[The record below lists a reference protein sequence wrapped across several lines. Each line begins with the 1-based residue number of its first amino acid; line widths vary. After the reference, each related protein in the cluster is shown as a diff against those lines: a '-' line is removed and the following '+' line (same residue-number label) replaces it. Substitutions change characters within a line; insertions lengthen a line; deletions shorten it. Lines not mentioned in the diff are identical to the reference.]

1 MKKIPLHN
9 RSEAGSRSANV
20 RSVTFTGNQHTTAS
34 YRAVYSFF
42 PVYSC
47 QFFHN
52 QIFIPS
58 TDVIQLTLTLMMT
71 SAQVVQMCVT
81 INDGAIQD
89 YAHPD
94 DHEKKILK
102 TLARWEKE
110 NSTYMHHLHHN
121 FIIFCIL

>member
-1 MKKIPLHN
+1 M
-9 RSEAGSRSANV
+9 AGSRRPNV

-34 YRAVYSFF
+34 YRAVYNFF

-52 QIFIPS
+52 QIFITT

-81 INDGAIQD
+81 INDRPSQD

-102 TLARWEKE
+102 TLGGRKRIVL
-110 NSTYMHHLHHN
+110 TCTI
-121 FIIFCIL
+121 FIIIL